1 MTSLYFLV
9 FFFNKKNFFY
19 FAHCV
24 FLMITIFFKSIK
36 FKKVDFWRAP
46 QQGIRKMLKG

>member
-9 FFFNKKNFFY
+9 FFFNKKKFLN
-19 FAHCV
+19 FAH
-24 FLMITIFFKSIK
+24 FFMITIFFKSIK
-36 FKKVDFWRAP
+36 FLKNLIFWRAP